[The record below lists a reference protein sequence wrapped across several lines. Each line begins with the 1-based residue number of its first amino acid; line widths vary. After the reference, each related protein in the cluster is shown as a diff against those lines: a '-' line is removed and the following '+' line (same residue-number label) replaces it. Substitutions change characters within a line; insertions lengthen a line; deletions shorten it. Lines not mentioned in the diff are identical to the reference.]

1 GKMYLITGLIHKAG
15 GAPVTWKHYSSH
27 KLTLEQCV
35 KMLSR
40 PKAAGKSYG
49 YPVTIT
55 DYHCKK
61 MVGND
66 R

>member
-1 GKMYLITGLIHKAG
+1 MYLITGLIHKAG
-15 GAPVTWKHYSSH
+15 GAPVVWKHYSSH

>member
-1 GKMYLITGLIHKAG
+1 MYLITGLIHKAG
-15 GAPVTWKHYSSH
+15 GAPVVWKHYSSH

-55 DYHCKK
+55 DYH
-61 MVGND
+61 
-66 R
+66 